1 MTVQKERLRRLMAK
15 FGRSRFRYM
24 EVKDGAVNITAVQ
37 KSGARKATVKAS
49 EIEIEEEGAMKTT
62 VPKPSLPTVD
72 ESKILEAHEVTP
84 QTLLS
89 PRVGHFFLTDKK
101 RLKEPVLVAGA
112 EVEEGQLIGMIESMN
127 IRYEVKAEKAGLVAK
142 TLVEDGE
149 AVEYGQPLVRLQ
161 DPSEAS

>member
-37 KSGARKATVKAS
+37 KPGARKPVLKAS
-49 EIEIEEEGAMKTT
+49 DHVAEEEAMKST

-72 ESKILEAHEVTP
+72 ESKIFEAHEVTP

-89 PRVGHFFLTDKK
+89 PRVGHFYLTDKK
-101 RLKEPVLVAGA
+101 RLKEPILVVGQ
-112 EVEEGQLIGMIESMN
+112 EVTEGQVIGVIESMN
-127 IRYEVKAEKAGLVAK
+127 IRYEVKAEKAGVVAE

-149 AVEYGQPLVRLQ
+149 TVEYGQPLARLQ
-161 DPSEAS
+161 YPSEAS

>member
-37 KSGARKATVKAS
+37 KPGARKPVLKAS
-49 EIEIEEEGAMKTT
+49 DLVAEEEAMKAT

-72 ESKILEAHEVTP
+72 ESKIFEAHEVTP

-89 PRVGHFFLTDKK
+89 PRVGHFYLTDKK
-101 RLKEPVLVAGA
+101 RLKEPILVVGQ
-112 EVEEGQLIGMIESMN
+112 EVTEGQVIGMIESMN
-127 IRYEVKAEKAGLVAK
+127 IRYEVKAEKAGVVAE

-149 AVEYGQPLVRLQ
+149 TVEYGQPLARLQ

>member
-37 KSGARKATVKAS
+37 KSGARKATVKTS
-49 EIEIEEEGAMKTT
+49 EIVMEEEGVKAT

-84 QTLLS
+84 LTLLS

-101 RLKEPVLVAGA
+101 RLKEPALVAGA